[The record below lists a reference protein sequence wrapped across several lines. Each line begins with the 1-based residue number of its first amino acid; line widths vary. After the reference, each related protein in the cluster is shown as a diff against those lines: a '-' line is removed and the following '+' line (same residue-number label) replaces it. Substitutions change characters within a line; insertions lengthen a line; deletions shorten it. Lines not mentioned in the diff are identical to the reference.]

1 MATEESLMLM
11 DRYSM
16 SVLPELLTSG
26 FGLNHNTL
34 EQLLDP
40 SFLLCLSLLLF
51 SQLFI
56 RPPQEKE
63 MQKRQNGGLR
73 RPYK

>member
-34 EQLLDP
+34 GQFLDP
-40 SFLLCLSLLLF
+40 GFVRSVLTVKVTPHHELSRFPTDTLVWSCF
-51 SQLFI
+51 
-56 RPPQEKE
+56 
-63 MQKRQNGGLR
+63 
-73 RPYK
+73 